1 MFKKYVKKDDKSPI
15 SMVPFSLDI
24 WELYIDLEKN
34 FGNFKTLRAAYKRM
48 VELKV
53 VTPFVIINYAQ
64 LLEDNTFYEESFKVF
79 ETGISLFAWPALYE
93 LWIIYITKFIE
104 RYKGYRLERARNLF
118 ETVLE

>member
-1 MFKKYVKKDDKSPI
+1 M
-15 SMVPFSLDI
+15 
-24 WELYIDLEKN
+24 
-34 FGNFKTLRAAYKRM
+34 
-48 VELKV
+48 
-53 VTPFVIINYAQ
+53 
-64 LLEDNTFYEESFKVF
+64 EDNTFYEESFKVF